1 MPATIAAAMLLLFA
15 FCAVIDPACA
25 LFCKTQQESALAAAK
40 EACMQPAFAL
50 AQKNSETPGRDVAE
64 SIVATLREGGFDGK
78 VEVYYYEAP
87 AALTG
92 PAKRLYA
99 VGVQVSEDY
108 ETIVSRG
115 MGIETLPVASH
126 TVFSAVPYSEERAW
140 RPARTYSGV
149 YAQASPEAGLA
160 WTEKTGVEDFPDEV
174 AAEAASQ
181 LEKIK

>member
-1 MPATIAAAMLLLFA
+1 MPAAIAAAMLLLIA

-25 LFCKTQQESALAAAK
+25 LFCKTQQENALATAK

-50 AQKNSETPGRDVAE
+50 AQKNSETPGRDAAE
-64 SIVATLREGGFDGK
+64 NIVASLRESGFDGK
-78 VEVYYYEAP
+78 VEVHYYEAP
-87 AALTG
+87 AELTG
-92 PAKRLYA
+92 PAKRLFA

-115 MGIETLPVASH
+115 VGIETLPVASH

-140 RPARTYSGV
+140 RPERTYSGT
-149 YAQASPEAGLA
+149 YTQAAPNASLA
-160 WTEKTGVEDFPDEV
+160 WTEKTGIEDFPDEM